1 MRLEQTIQ
9 STERDI
15 KTIKKNKKQDPMRCC
30 LQETRFRLGDARA
43 GYKRVDDSVQPHPG
57 AAAFT
62 SDGADAKTR
71 LHQG

>member
-1 MRLEQTIQ
+1 
-9 STERDI
+9 
-15 KTIKKNKKQDPMRCC
+15 MRCC

-43 GYKRVDDSVQPHPG
+43 EYKRVDDSVQPHPG

-62 SDGADAKTR
+62 SDRADAKTR